1 MTPVMVTL
9 VSKFPR
15 EGYTFRYIVVQ
26 KSTNS
31 MEKMYFF
38 KRQNHQKLCNILE
51 NKEFQKLKLSQ
62 NCSKQQKCF
71 TKIIFLMKI
80 MFRKIQLFLTLKSD
94 FESQIL
100 HYLTAC
106 HYIFL
111 FKVHIFWEGHKI
123 LRNLPLTFDRMYC
136 SQKLGEDF
144 AKFLWPSQN
153 IWTLLS
159 LTSGPQ
165 KFSKISVSKV
175 NNFVLLI
182 FLLPSQNIWTLTS

>member
-9 VSKFPR
+9 VSKFPS
-15 EGYTFRYIVVQ
+15 EVYKFRYIVVQ

-51 NKEFQKLKLSQ
+51 NKEFQKLKLPPKIV
-62 NCSKQQKCF
+62 NNKKCF
-71 TKIIFLMKI
+71 TKIIFLKKI

-111 FKVHIFWEGHKI
+111 FTKDNSF
-123 LRNLPLTFDRMYC
+123 
-136 SQKLGEDF
+136 
-144 AKFLWPSQN
+144 
-153 IWTLLS
+153 
-159 LTSGPQ
+159 
-165 KFSKISVSKV
+165 
-175 NNFVLLI
+175 
-182 FLLPSQNIWTLTS
+182 FLLC